1 LEGCNWKESGLPIPG
16 VNIQIKNSTKG
27 TATDFDGKFS
37 LKGLPSGSTVVFTYI
52 GFKDF
57 EYKVT
62 GNNSGL
68 NVSLVGDAKV
78 WTKLLLL
85 VMVAKK
91 EGSDRCRIYCR

>member
-1 LEGCNWKESGLPIPG
+1 
-16 VNIQIKNSTKG
+16 
-27 TATDFDGKFS
+27 

-78 WTKLLLL
+78 WTKLLCGYGSQ
-85 VMVAKK
+85 KK
-91 EGSDRCRIYCR
+91 

>member
-1 LEGCNWKESGLPIPG
+1 M
-16 VNIQIKNSTKG
+16 VN
-27 TATDFDGKFS
+27 F

-68 NVSLVGDAKV
+68 NVSLVGDAKSLDEV
-78 WTKLLLL
+78 VIGYGSQK
-85 VMVAKK
+85 KK
-91 EGSDRCRIYCR
+91 EDRCRIYCR

>member
-1 LEGCNWKESGLPIPG
+1 
-16 VNIQIKNSTKG
+16 
-27 TATDFDGKFS
+27 

-68 NVSLVGDAKV
+68 NVSLVGDAKSLDEV
-78 WTKLLLL
+78 
-85 VMVAKK
+85 VIIGY
-91 EGSDRCRIYCR
+91 GSQKRRK